1 MYNIIQFGEGNFLRA
16 FAEYY
21 IQTAKN
27 NGVAYYSLVIC
38 QPRKNNKVI
47 SALKMQDNKY
57 NVLIRGR
64 RNGEIINDV
73 MHIDCVDK
81 CIDTTTEFDF
91 LKSAFVSNDLKI
103 VISNTTEAGI
113 TYSAMYAAIITI
125 ALSRQKLHIFCTKDF

>member
-1 MYNIIQFGEGNFLRA
+1 MICVYNIIQFGEGNFLRA

-27 NGVAYYSLVIC
+27 NGVAYYSLAIC

-64 RNGEIINDV
+64 RNGKIINDV

-81 CIDTTTEFDF
+81 CIDTTTELVF
-91 LKSAFVSNDLKI
+91 LKSAFVSNDL
-103 VISNTTEAGI
+103 
-113 TYSAMYAAIITI
+113 
-125 ALSRQKLHIFCTKDF
+125 